1 MSEKCINLADI
12 DHSIGCDGNMPG
24 IVPQL
29 IYGFH
34 DDVASFPDEPE
45 PVRDQ
50 SGVIT
55 SPLALADAGALV
67 GDLVMKPQTR
77 AYTLDFTEDVGSFRI
92 APVGETDGLH
102 FNYELSIIKAKIQKT
117 ILGFMNASANRKM
130 FFVVQDENGLYY
142 LMGSKNRGANLVSG
156 GDGAATGT
164 GSGDRNQVSLSYTY
178 RAARALVYE
187 GDVENI
193 LVASVS

>member
-1 MSEKCINLADI
+1 MSEKCITLADI

-34 DDVASFPDEPE
+34 QDVASFPDVPQ
-45 PVRDQ
+45 PVRDI
-50 SGVIT
+50 SGVVT
-55 SPLALADAGALV
+55 SPLTLDDAGALV

-77 AYTLDFTEDVGSFRI
+77 AYTLDFTEDVGNFRI
-92 APVGETDGLH
+92 VPVGENDGIH
-102 FNYELSIIKAKIQKT
+102 FNYELSIIKAKIIKK
-117 ILGFMNASANRKM
+117 ILGFMNASANSKM
-130 FFVVQDENGLYY
+130 FFIVKDENGLYY
-142 LMGSKNRGANLVSG
+142 LMGDKDRGAKLPSG
-156 GDGAATGT
+156 GDGANTGT

-178 RAARALVYE
+178 RCKKALVYE